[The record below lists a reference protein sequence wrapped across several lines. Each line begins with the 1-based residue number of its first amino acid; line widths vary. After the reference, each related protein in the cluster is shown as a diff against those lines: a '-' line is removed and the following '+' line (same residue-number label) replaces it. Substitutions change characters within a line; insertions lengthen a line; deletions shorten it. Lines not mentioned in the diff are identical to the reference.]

1 MEFAVTF
8 IGLALAGLF
17 IGVCA
22 GLLGI
27 GGGTIIIPLLRLVFG
42 LDAFTATATSLFTII
57 PTSASAA
64 VSHVRNKTCIPKLG
78 IALGLGGSITS
89 SLGVYL
95 SSLSPAWAVMLAAS
109 VVILYSAFTMLRK
122 ALKLPRDGNG
132 MAVGSGASSRVE
144 AATAGHGAA
153 APIDGAPNARGASSV
168 EAASDADASKAGA
181 PETGAPEATVSEAA
195 ADGERP
201 VTRRTL
207 VLGFLIGLITGVC
220 AGYVGVGG
228 GFLMVPLMTSW
239 LNLPMKKASGTSIIA
254 IIILAIPGVIGQMM
268 LGHVDYL
275 AGIMLA
281 AGSIPGATLGAKLVP
296 HMKERHLRFLFAGFL
311 MVGGCLLFFNELGL
325 F

>member
-122 ALKLPRDGNG
+122 ALKLPRDGEEAAAG
-132 MAVGSGASSRVE
+132 GGASGRVE
-144 AATAGHGAA
+144 VGKAGPGPETPVDDAV
-153 APIDGAPNARGASSV
+153 IARGASDDEV
-168 EAASDADASKAGA
+168 AASKADN
-181 PETGAPEATVSEAA
+181 PEAEAPGAA
-195 ADGERP
+195 AGGERP

-207 VLGFLIGLITGVC
+207 VFGFLIGLITGVC

-239 LNLPMKKASGTSIIA
+239 LNLPMKKAGGTSIIA

-281 AGSIPGATLGAKLVP
+281 AGSIPGAMLGAKLVP
-296 HMKERHLRFLFAGFL
+296 RMRERHLRFLFAGFL

>member
-1 MEFAVTF
+1 MEFAMTF

-122 ALKLPRDGNG
+122 ALKLPRDGEEAAAG
-132 MAVGSGASSRVE
+132 GGASGRVE
-144 AATAGHGAA
+144 VTKAGPGAETPVDDA
-153 APIDGAPNARGASSV
+153 VIARGALGDEV
-168 EAASDADASKAGA
+168 AA
-181 PETGAPEATVSEAA
+181 SEAA
-195 ADGERP
+195 ASKADNPEAEAPGAAAGGERP

-207 VLGFLIGLITGVC
+207 VFGLLIGLITGVC

-239 LNLPMKKASGTSIIA
+239 LNLPMKKAGGTSIIA

-296 HMKERHLRFLFAGFL
+296 RMRERHLRFLFAGFL